1 MTYRQPVDKFAQAVI
16 IDSQSIRVPT
26 GVCRLQR
33 ASHEGG
39 ALKISGECQ
48 DTISYTSQSA
58 YVRLRSKNEIV
69 YNPAGDRVLDTLMI
83 RCAL

>member
-16 IDSQSIRVPT
+16 IDSQRIRLPT

-33 ASHEGG
+33 ASREGD

-48 DTISYTSQSA
+48 DSISYTSQSA

-69 YNPAGDRVLDTLMI
+69 YNPAGDRALDTLMI